1 MRALMRIAVTKGTGS
16 FADIPGY
23 RIGGKT
29 GTAEKSG
36 TGGYRRD
43 KLVSSFV
50 GVFPIEAPEY
60 LVFAVLDEPKG
71 TAETQN
77 FAGGGWVAAPAV
89 GRVIARIAP
98 LLGIAPESRSD
109 ESRFERTAL
118 LVGRE

>member
-1 MRALMRIAVTKGTGS
+1 MRALMRVAVTKGTGS
-16 FADIPGY
+16 FADVPGY
-23 RIGGKT
+23 RVGGKT

-36 TGGYRRD
+36 VGGYRRD
-43 KLVSSFV
+43 AVVSSFV
-50 GVFPIEAPEY
+50 GVFPIEAPRY

-77 FAGGGWVAAPAV
+77 FAGGGWVVAPAV

-98 LLGIAPESRSD
+98 LLGIAPELNND
-109 ESRFERTAL
+109 DSRFLRTAL